1 MDLEQAK
8 IVCRIEQQ
16 KEIARRTGMEEWLK
30 YLDEDQF
37 LEEKLEIFKILG
49 LDKKTNQRV
58 LDVGAGLGHFGSLCK
73 AHGHSY
79 LGTYFGRTSQHLHPF
94 FVDSDL
100 NHVECGLFPR
110 YGKDIPL
117 GPWDA
122 IIMLRTTFEI
132 NLEWTADDWVELY
145 NTCMENLNPGGQL
158 LIKSNLTG
166 NPTKKYGQL
175 EYDCVNKMKIAFK
188 NYEPLPQWQWLTY
201 HFIKD

>member
-1 MDLEQAK
+1 MDLDQAK

-58 LDVGAGLGHFGSLCK
+58 LDVGAGIGHFGSLCK

-94 FVDSDL
+94 FVDADL

-110 YGKDIPL
+110 YGKIFLQDP
-117 GPWDA
+117 G
-122 IIMLRTTFEI
+122 MLLLC
-132 NLEWTADDWVELY
+132 LEQHSKSIS
-145 NTCMENLNPGGQL
+145 NGL
-158 LIKSNLTG
+158 LMIG
-166 NPTKKYGQL
+166 
-175 EYDCVNKMKIAFK
+175 
-188 NYEPLPQWQWLTY
+188 
-201 HFIKD
+201 